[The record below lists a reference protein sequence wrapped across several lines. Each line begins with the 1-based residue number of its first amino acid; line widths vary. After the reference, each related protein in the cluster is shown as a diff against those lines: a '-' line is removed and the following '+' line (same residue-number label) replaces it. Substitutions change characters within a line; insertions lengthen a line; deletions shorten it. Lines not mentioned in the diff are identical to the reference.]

1 MQPKRGAIYTRVST
15 NEQHGGMQKILMC
28 CDARLHMI
36 VIALLDTGMRVG
48 IEALRL
54 KWSDIDFDESIIT
67 VVQSGTA
74 AGLRA
79 LPMTAFVRSEPQK

>member
-1 MQPKRGAIYTRVST
+1 MALSYST
-15 NEQHGGMQKILMC
+15 KQNTENRQGQSFPEEQRILMC
-28 CDARLHMI
+28 CDVRLRLI
-36 VIALLDTGMRVG
+36 VTVLLYTGMRVG

-67 VVQSGTA
+67 VAQSKTA

-79 LPMTAFVRSEPQK
+79 LPMAAL